1 MAIFRKVLGW
11 KRKLNPKRL
20 KNYKTPLVPKS
31 GGFYDSSIT
40 GKRYDEYLESPENR
54 RVAGISVYQMD

>member
-1 MAIFRKVLGW
+1 MAIFRKVPEW
-11 KRKLNPKRL
+11 KRKLSKKRHKTYL
-20 KNYKTPLVPKS
+20 TPLVPKS

-54 RVAGISVYQMD
+54 RVAGISLYQNV